1 MKSKEFLK
9 TWAMRAWEQ
18 DQLFEGDLTGGIA
31 PRKRLVDCN
40 VSGNTVTINYRLP
53 EACGLSDVIYHVTD
67 PYKLRTDVFVFEGD
81 KILMN
86 GELFPDE
93 RLKDPWLDPEEGIEF
108 QKEYAAALRSLK

>member
-9 TWAMRAWEQ
+9 TWATKAWEQ

-81 KILMN
+81 KILVN
-86 GELFPDE
+86 YPPL
-93 RLKDPWLDPEEGIEF
+93 RLT
-108 QKEYAAALRSLK
+108 S